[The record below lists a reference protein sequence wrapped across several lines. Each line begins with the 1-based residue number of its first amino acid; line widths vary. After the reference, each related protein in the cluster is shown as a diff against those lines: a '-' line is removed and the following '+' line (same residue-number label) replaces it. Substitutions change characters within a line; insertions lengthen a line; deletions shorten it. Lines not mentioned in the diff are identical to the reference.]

1 MPSSVSGELKYYVC
15 CKLGFLSNFT
25 TLAPNHIVPA
35 MPSSVTG
42 ELKDYVCSELNVRV
56 LETCSDQLKYATL
69 RAEPD
74 WQALG
79 KRLGKAL
86 ASECGELWEG
96 VNSVGVAAGWRP
108 SLTGRHWARGWARHL
123 LCQAGHLF
131 RAGIHV
137 CLGLSACLTCS
148 SPPCRALQTLPRR

>member
-1 MPSSVSGELKYYVC
+1 MPLYMS
-15 CKLGFLSNFT
+15 
-25 TLAPNHIVPA
+25 
-35 MPSSVTG
+35 G

-86 ASECGELWEG
+86 ASECWEVWGNVGEVWELQMG
-96 VNSVGVAAGWRP
+96 GG
-108 SLTGRHWARGWARHL
+108 
-123 LCQAGHLF
+123 QA
-131 RAGIHV
+131 
-137 CLGLSACLTCS
+137 
-148 SPPCRALQTLPRR
+148 